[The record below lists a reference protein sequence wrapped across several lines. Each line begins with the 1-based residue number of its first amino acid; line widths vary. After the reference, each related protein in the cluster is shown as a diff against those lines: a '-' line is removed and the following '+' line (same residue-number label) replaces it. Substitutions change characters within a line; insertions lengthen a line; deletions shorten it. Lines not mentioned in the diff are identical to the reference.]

1 MEYKEFVSLV
11 AQMRANQKTYFK
23 TRAYDVLNESKR
35 LERLVDKAIADFS
48 APKDSQLDF
57 GI

>member
-1 MEYKEFVSLV
+1 MEYKDFVSLV
-11 AQMRANQKTYFK
+11 AQMRTNQKEYSK

-35 LERLVDKAIADFS
+35 LERLVDKAVADFS
-48 APKDSQLDF
+48 APKDNQLDL